1 MIDSQLID
9 SAIVIRKEYLK
20 LVSTLNKY
28 QDNVSDLSKFL
39 LEKIDDMSKYNN
51 DVVKNI
57 RTQSD
62 ITKVSD
68 QILRNIQEIEDEE
81 KKLSKKVNEINI
93 KLEKL
98 RSDETVLYNKI
109 VDRYPNLSESE
120 IIQEIQS
127 RLDS

>member
-39 LEKIDDMSKYNN
+39 LEKIDAMSKYNN

-98 RSDETVLYNKI
+98 RSDETVLYNNI

>member
-39 LEKIDDMSKYNN
+39 LEKIDAMSKYNN